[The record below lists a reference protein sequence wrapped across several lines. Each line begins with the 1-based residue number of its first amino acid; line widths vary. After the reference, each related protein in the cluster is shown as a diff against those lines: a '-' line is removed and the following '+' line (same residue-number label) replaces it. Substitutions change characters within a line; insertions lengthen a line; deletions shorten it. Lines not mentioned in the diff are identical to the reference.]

1 MFSVKRGDVYR
12 FVDFV
17 PSLIR
22 FCSSDASV
30 IYSHYMKHHL
40 HSPEQQQH
48 EQGSFFLFLL
58 HSGNLSCLY
67 LEVSFD
73 AVFKYEKHTMLIE
86 SVLKVCVVGPFSFL
100 RPVLCR
106 MSRDENIHSQRE
118 ALTVETEDHERPV
131 MLDFDAD

>member
-1 MFSVKRGDVYR
+1 ME
-12 FVDFV
+12 
-17 PSLIR
+17 
-22 FCSSDASV
+22 
-30 IYSHYMKHHL
+30 HHL
-40 HSPEQQQH
+40 QSPEQQQH

-58 HSGNLSCLY
+58 HSGSLSCLY

-86 SVLKVCVVGPFSFL
+86 SALKVCSFSFL

-106 MSRDENIHSQRE
+106 MSHDENIHSQHE
-118 ALTVETEDHERPV
+118 ALTVETKALERPV